1 MLSTG
6 AIMRK
11 LAIPGL
17 AALAALVTGC
27 PHNDYTVE
35 LTTRGNVIE
44 RKLTFYRV
52 DGTNTNGAPN
62 YQSFP
67 SNELAAITALYPPG
81 LVTREGEK
89 HIARAEFAGALPPDV
104 GGAGSYKHFVSSVG
118 SAGFYLERFRGN
130 DDLAAE
136 ATNRLA
142 AADQLADFVLGWS
155 RAEFRHEP
163 RYQNLRRFLD
173 GDFRRDLKNLSL
185 YLWAGDVSSLC
196 KPEATEEFIVR
207 FGQYLIER
215 GYLKP
220 EDALALVPTFS
231 GDDSGRAC
239 LLLQALLAEKL
250 GVSPAS
256 PMPKSL
262 AFLADPETLQKSW
275 DKFLSGT
282 GAYRARLRQ
291 WEKERKLTP
300 NAQKP
305 SPSVV
310 VDDLFST
317 LATSGSTAEDAS
329 LTVRLSLPSAPD
341 HTNGKWDQTRSQVVW
356 ESSLESKESATRLP
370 AFCYACWTTP
380 DDKFQVDHFGRAF
393 LHGDELLQYCAWRS
407 GLDDLQAGEW
417 EKLLSGLQPGAELT
431 NALAAFQF
439 SATQP
444 RSSTAADFGKDLLK
458 GALQQKP

>member
-1 MLSTG
+1 MPPKAQESNELGRHGRPRVCGGCRHLLAPSVALMLSTG

-35 LTTRGNVIE
+35 LTPRGNVIE
-44 RKLTFYRV
+44 RNLTFYRV
-52 DGTNTNGAPN
+52 DGANTNGAPN

-81 LVTREGEK
+81 QVTREGEK

-104 GGAGSYKHFVSSVG
+104 GGAGSYKHFVSSLG

-130 DDLAAE
+130 DDLAAQ
-136 ATNRLA
+136 ATKRLA
-142 AADQLADFVLGWS
+142 AADQLSDLVLGWS

-215 GYLKP
+215 GYLKVD
-220 EDALALVPTFS
+220 DALALVPIFS

-239 LLLQALLAEKL
+239 LLL
-250 GVSPAS
+250 
-256 PMPKSL
+256 
-262 AFLADPETLQKSW
+262 
-275 DKFLSGT
+275 
-282 GAYRARLRQ
+282 
-291 WEKERKLTP
+291 
-300 NAQKP
+300 
-305 SPSVV
+305 
-310 VDDLFST
+310 
-317 LATSGSTAEDAS
+317 
-329 LTVRLSLPSAPD
+329 PSAPG
-341 HTNGKWDQTRSQVVW
+341 GKT
-356 ESSLESKESATRLP
+356 
-370 AFCYACWTTP
+370 
-380 DDKFQVDHFGRAF
+380 GRAASRP
-393 LHGDELLQYCAWRS
+393 HAEV
-407 GLDDLQAGEW
+407 AG
-417 EKLLSGLQPGAELT
+417 LSGRPRGLAEILGQISVGHGR
-431 NALAAFQF
+431 LSRPAA
-439 SATQP
+439 AM
-444 RSSTAADFGKDLLK
+444 GKGK
-458 GALQQKP
+458 KA